1 MGEKETM
8 AGDALR
14 ESPTRASQGRDAA
27 TGQASGKTSGMDDWD
42 QQDVTSPRDVA
53 TGQSS
58 GRMAPSDGGGMPVVK
73 APESA
78 AAADWDIKTQK
89 GT

>member
-27 TGQASGKTSGMDDWD
+27 TGQASGKTSGMDDWH
-42 QQDVTSPRDVA
+42 QQDVVEPRDVA

-58 GRMAPSDGGGMPVVK
+58 GRLQ

-78 AAADWDIKTQK
+78 AAADWDLAKGK